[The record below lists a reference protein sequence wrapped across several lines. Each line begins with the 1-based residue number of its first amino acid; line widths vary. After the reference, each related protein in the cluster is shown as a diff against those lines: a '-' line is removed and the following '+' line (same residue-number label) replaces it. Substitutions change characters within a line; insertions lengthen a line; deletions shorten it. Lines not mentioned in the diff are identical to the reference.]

1 MNRVRQTSL
10 WAKDQLFVDAA
21 MLGDGSVSFEGQDLR
36 HGEYE
41 YFFTVKSENVAALV
55 MALGGPDGADVL
67 HLLEANAAELL
78 RVGEMTWLKEH
89 SIPYD
94 FFSP

>member
-1 MNRVRQTSL
+1 MNRVHRVSL
-10 WAKDQLFVDAA
+10 WAKDQLFIDAA
-21 MLGDGSVSFEGQDLR
+21 TLADGSVTIEGQDLR

-41 YFFTVKSENVAALV
+41 YFFTIKPENVAALV
-55 MALGGPDGADVL
+55 HTLGGSEGDVL
-67 HLLEANAAELL
+67 ERLKANVSELVH
-78 RVGEMTWLKEH
+78 VGEMKWLKEH

>member
-1 MNRVRQTSL
+1 MNRVRQATL
-10 WAKDQLFVDAA
+10 WAKDELFVDAA
-21 MLGDGSVSFEGQDLR
+21 MLGDGSLSIEGQDLR

-41 YFFTVKSENVAALV
+41 YFLTVKSENLAALV
-55 MALGGPDGADVL
+55 QAMGGSDEDDVL
-67 HLLEANAAELL
+67 ELL
-78 RVGEMTWLKEH
+78 KAKAPELVHVGEMTWLKEH